1 MVIHTKDAQPAFK
14 RWEMTSFGDERPST
28 LALREAEQR
37 EIDAENARLE
47 AEQRVQQA
55 LDAQQEQ
62 MAMGPPMP
70 PPIEYP
76 TVEELEGIRE
86 DARKDGYQEG
96 HEAGHAE
103 ATEAVR
109 KAADEALKQEL
120 QQVRVLAD
128 NFSNA
133 LQDADQ
139 LIANEVL
146 ELALQ
151 LAKGMLKNA
160 LQVKPELILP
170 IVRDAIEYLPV
181 LQQPALLVLHPDDA
195 ATVRAGLGEELDKGG
210 WRVVEDPSV
219 GRGGCKV
226 DTASN
231 TIDATA
237 AARWQRLS
245 HALGKEVDWLD

>member
-1 MVIHTKDAQPAFK
+1 MAIHSKEAPPAFK

-28 LALREAEQR
+28 VAQREAE
-37 EIDAENARLE
+37 E
-47 AEQRVQQA
+47 AEQARQYAAEQARRQAEQQVQDA
-55 LDAQQEQ
+55 LQAQQEQ
-62 MAMGPPMP
+62 MEMGPPMP

-76 TVEELEGIRE
+76 TVEELEAIRE
-86 DARKDGYQEG
+86 ASRQEG
-96 HEAGHAE
+96 YDEGHAAGHADAIE
-103 ATEAVR
+103 AGLEASR
-109 KAADEALKQEL
+109 EEL
-120 QQVRVLAD
+120 QQVRLLAD
-128 NFSNA
+128 NFSSA
-133 LQDADQ
+133 LQGADQ
-139 LIANEVL
+139 LIANDVL
-146 ELALQ
+146 DLALQ

-181 LQQPALLVLHPDDA
+181 LQQPALLVLHPEDA

-219 GRGGCKV
+219 GRGGCRV

-245 HALGKEVDWLD
+245 HALGKEVDWLG